1 VEVVTVPLVEMVSV
15 TGQVVT
21 VSYVTTVVVTSP
33 VMAGAVLEAGVAG
46 VVMAGVEELDSTGE
60 LPVGVLSGEVSEGA
74 VSEGVSESV
83 SDGAVSVAVSEGV
96 SESVSDGPVSVA
108 VSEGVSESV
117 SDGPVSVAVSVAVSE
132 GVTSGVG
139 LPELEPAATEEGRET
154 EAVSVAVTGHTV
166 VETAMVEVMTLIELA
181 GQLVTVGAQLVM
193 VISLVVY
200 TVEVVHW
207 TGVVTGTGV
216 VMPAEDDVGITSD
229 EEGIG
234 VGTTGV
240 DDSWLA
246 GVDDDSGLTP
256 VSVGTAAVRVEV
268 VLPGEQS
275 KSMLWT
281 PMSQSSS
288 SDPSGCSKLTEVAP
302 PHWSLLTWVPSGEQ
316 EATLRQVDPS
326 GMP

>member
-1 VEVVTVPLVEMVSV
+1 
-15 TGQVVT
+15 
-21 VSYVTTVVVTSP
+21 VVTSP
-33 VMAGAVLEAGVAG
+33 VMPGAVLEGAGVAG
-46 VVMAGVEELDSTGE
+46 EVMAGVEEPDSTGE
-60 LPVGVLSGEVSEGA
+60 LPVGVLSPEVSEGA

-96 SESVSDGPVSVA
+96 
-108 VSEGVSESV
+108 
-117 SDGPVSVAVSVAVSE
+117 
-132 GVTSGVG
+132 TSGVG
-139 LPELEPAATEEGRET
+139 LPELEPASTEEGRET

-181 GQLVTVGAQLVM
+181 GQSVTVGAQLVM

-216 VMPAEDDVGITSD
+216 VMAAEDDVGTTSD
-229 EEGIG
+229 EEGTG
-234 VGTTGV
+234 VGLTGV
-240 DDSWLA
+240 DDPEPT
-246 GVDDDSGLTP
+246 GVEDDSGLAP
-256 VSVGTAAVRVEV
+256 VSVGTPAVGVEV

-288 SDPSGCSKLTEVAP
+288 SDPSGGSKLTEVAP
-302 PHWSLLTWVPSGEQ
+302 PHWSLVTWVPSGEQ
-316 EATLRQVDPS
+316 EAMLRQVEPS

>member
-1 VEVVTVPLVEMVSV
+1 MVTVPLVEMVSV

-33 VMAGAVLEAGVAG
+33 VMPGAVLDGAGVAG
-46 VVMAGVEELDSTGE
+46 EVMAGVEELDSTGE

-83 SDGAVSVAVSEGV
+83 SDGAVSL
-96 SESVSDGPVSVA
+96 
-108 VSEGVSESV
+108 
-117 SDGPVSVAVSVAVSE
+117 AVSE

-207 TGVVTGTGV
+207 TGVVTGPGV
-216 VMPAEDDVGITSD
+216 VMPAEDDVGTTSD
-229 EEGIG
+229 EEGTA
-234 VGTTGV
+234 VGMTGV
-240 DDSWLA
+240 DDSEPT
-246 GVDDDSGLTP
+246 GVEDDSGLTP
-256 VSVGTAAVRVEV
+256 VSVGTPAVGVEV

-316 EATLRQVDPS
+316 EATLRQVEPS

>member
-1 VEVVTVPLVEMVSV
+1 MVSV

-33 VMAGAVLEAGVAG
+33 VMPGAVLEGAGVAG
-46 VVMAGVEELDSTGE
+46 EVMAGVEELDSTGE

-83 SDGAVSVAVSEGV
+83 SDGAVSVAVSEG
-96 SESVSDGPVSVA
+96 A

-117 SDGPVSVAVSVAVSE
+117 SDGAVSVAVSE

-139 LPELEPAATEEGRET
+139 LPELEPASTEEGRET

-181 GQLVTVGAQLVM
+181 GQSVTVGAQLVM

-216 VMPAEDDVGITSD
+216 VMPAEDDVGTTSD
-229 EEGIG
+229 EEGTG
-234 VGTTGV
+234 VGMTGV
-240 DDSWLA
+240 DDSEPT
-246 GVDDDSGLTP
+246 GVEDDSGLTP
-256 VSVGTAAVRVEV
+256 VSVGTPAVGVEV

-316 EATLRQVDPS
+316 EATLRQVEPS

>member
-1 VEVVTVPLVEMVSV
+1 VVVVPLVVMVSV

-33 VMAGAVLEAGVAG
+33 VGTAG
-46 VVMAGVEELDSTGE
+46 VVMAGVEEPDSTGE

-74 VSEGVSESV
+74 VSVGVSESV

-96 SESVSDGPVSVA
+96 
-108 VSEGVSESV
+108 
-117 SDGPVSVAVSVAVSE
+117 
-132 GVTSGVG
+132 TSGVG
-139 LPELEPAATEEGRET
+139 LPELDPAATEEGRET

-166 VETAMVEVMTLIELA
+166 VETAMVEVMTLVESA
-181 GQLVTVGAQLVM
+181 GQLGTVGAQLVM

-200 TVEVVHW
+200 TVEVVHR
-207 TGVVTGTGV
+207 TGVVV
-216 VMPAEDDVGITSD
+216 IPAEDVGTTSD
-229 EEGIG
+229 EEGTG
-234 VGTTGV
+234 VEMTGV
-240 DDSWLA
+240 DDSWPT
-246 GVDDDSGLTP
+246 GVEEDSGLTP
-256 VSVGTAAVRVEV
+256 VSVGTPAVEVEV

-275 KSMLWT
+275 QSMLWT

-288 SDPSGCSKLTEVAP
+288 SDPSGGSKLTEVAP

-316 EATLRQVDPS
+316 EATLRQVEPS

>member
-1 VEVVTVPLVEMVSV
+1 MVPLVVMVSV

-21 VSYVTTVVVTSP
+21 VSYVTTVVVTPS
-33 VMAGAVLEAGVAG
+33 VIAGAVLEAVTAG
-46 VVMAGVEELDSTGE
+46 VVMAGAEELDSTGE

-74 VSEGVSESV
+74 VSVAVSVGVPEGVSESV

-96 SESVSDGPVSVA
+96 
-108 VSEGVSESV
+108 
-117 SDGPVSVAVSVAVSE
+117 
-132 GVTSGVG
+132 TSGVG
-139 LPELEPAATEEGRET
+139 LPELDPAATEEGRET

-181 GQLVTVGAQLVM
+181 GQLGTVGAQLVM

-216 VMPAEDDVGITSD
+216 VMPAEDDVGTTSD
-229 EEGIG
+229 EDGTG
-234 VGTTGV
+234 VGMTGV
-240 DDSWLA
+240 DDSGPT
-246 GVDDDSGLTP
+246 GVEDDSGLTP
-256 VSVGTAAVRVEV
+256 VSVGTAGVEVEV

-288 SDPSGCSKLTEVAP
+288 SDPSGGSKLTEVAP

-316 EATLRQVDPS
+316 EATLRQVEPS